1 MISDIIQ
8 ETKAKMKATVN
19 VLEED
24 LQGMRG
30 NRASTALVDRLEVEY
45 YGQMT
50 ELRQLANISTPEA
63 MQILIRPYD
72 ASAVKAIEKAIQA
85 SDLGINPNVDG
96 QTIRLN
102 MPALTGERR
111 QELVRLLSRRVEE
124 AKVAIRNIRR
134 SANEDLRE
142 FEREKMISE
151 DDMKRGE
158 VEVQKLTD
166 ESIKKLEELGQ
177 AKEKDIL
184 AI

>member
-1 MISDIIQ
+1 MINDIIQ
-8 ETKAKMKATVN
+8 ETKNKMKATAS

-24 LQGMRG
+24 LHGMRG

-45 YGQMT
+45 YGQTT
-50 ELRQLANISTPEA
+50 ELRQIANISTPEA

-72 ASAVKAIEKAIQA
+72 ASAIKAIEKAIQT

-96 QTIRLN
+96 QSIRLN

-134 SANEDLRE
+134 GANEDLRE

-151 DDMKRGE
+151 DEMKRGE
-158 VEVQKLTD
+158 AEVQKLTD
-166 ESIKKLEELGQ
+166 EYIKRLEELGQ
-177 AKEKDIL
+177 EKEKDIL